1 MIHGPLAKVDNQAF
15 GSIKEILDHIAANPM
30 FMQYA
35 DMIAQLF
42 LDRFRCVC
50 VCVYTVAYLNCQ
62 CCEVFSL
69 LLLLSLYPLCR
80 LVARRALRDSA
91 VGSVVSSSIAVAV
104 YIHPEINFI
113 HYSLALPLPLS
124 IP

>member
-15 GSIKEILDHIAANPM
+15 GSIKEILDHVAANPM

-50 VCVYTVAYLNCQ
+50 VCVYGDMV
-62 CCEVFSL
+62 E
-69 LLLLSLYPLCR
+69 LSVLSRCFPPL
-80 LVARRALRDSA
+80 AA
-91 VGSVVSSSIAVAV
+91 VTASVV
-104 YIHPEINFI
+104 
-113 HYSLALPLPLS
+113 
-124 IP
+124 